1 MTRPLRYETGVL
13 FLIPAPNVERA
24 VLPGAQRARSGLGV
38 RRRRR
43 GAAAWLYGSR
53 RSIMPRAPEAMFSA
67 PVVYLGEAVTAA
79 ECANLVVEA
88 HLQMIG
94 AAEHALAL
102 TDRFWPHPEWPL
114 EPSERG

>member
-1 MTRPLRYETGVL
+1 
-13 FLIPAPNVERA
+13 
-24 VLPGAQRARSGLGV
+24 
-38 RRRRR
+38 
-43 GAAAWLYGSR
+43 
-53 RSIMPRAPEAMFSA
+53 MPRAPEAMFSA
-67 PVVYLGEAVTAA
+67 PVVYLGEAATAA

-114 EPSERG
+114 EPSERGDDESAPDSLSPNVARC